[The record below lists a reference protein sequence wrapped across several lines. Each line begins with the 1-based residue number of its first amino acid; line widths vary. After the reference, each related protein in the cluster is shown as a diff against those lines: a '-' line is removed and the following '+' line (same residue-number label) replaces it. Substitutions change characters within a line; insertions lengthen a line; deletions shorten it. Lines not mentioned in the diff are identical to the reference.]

1 MTISL
6 KNRTAII
13 TGGALGIG
21 LAISKRFAHAHARVE
36 ILDLNQEAMDAAAE
50 AIRKS
55 GGDVQTTL
63 CDVSNHTQVDQAI
76 NDIYERRGTIDI
88 LVNNA
93 GIAHVGNALN
103 TTPEDFERIQRVNV
117 FGPANCSRA
126 ALRHMVKNDQGGCLL
141 NLASIAA
148 VSAIADRFAYA
159 TSKGAVLTMTYA
171 IAKDFLEQK
180 IRCNAL
186 MPGRVHTPFVDGFI
200 AKNYPDNQAEMFEKL
215 SKAQPIGRMAEPD
228 EIAAAALFLC
238 SDEASFI
245 TGTAMPVDGGT
256 MTLR

>member
-1 MTISL
+1 MTIDL
-6 KNRTAII
+6 QNRTAII

-21 LAISKRFAHAHARVE
+21 LAIAKSFAAANARIE
-36 ILDLNQEAMDAAAE
+36 ILDLNEEAMLKAAE
-50 AIRKS
+50 AIRQA
-55 GGDVQTTL
+55 GGDVQTTP
-63 CDVSNHTQVDQAI
+63 CDVSDHTQVDQVINAI
-76 NDIYERRGTIDI
+76 ATRRGAIDI

-93 GIAHVGNALN
+93 GIAHVGNALD

-117 FGPANCSRA
+117 FGPANCTRS
-126 ALRHMVKNDQGGCLL
+126 ALRHMVKNEKGGCIL

-171 IAKDFLEQK
+171 IAKDFLDQK

-200 AKNYPDNQAEMFEKL
+200 AKNYPDNQEEMFEKL
-215 SKAQPIGRMAEPD
+215 SKAQPIGRMADPG
-228 EIAAAALFLC
+228 EIASAALFLC
-238 SDEASFI
+238 SDQASFI